1 VSNQLYQPVVGPNR
15 HERPVT
21 YDPALVDGFGG
32 RAAIV
37 GIGETDYVRGAD
49 RLPVELMLQAADDA
63 IADAG
68 LAVTDIDGIV
78 PPPGYTSSEELAANL
93 GIETLRLAT
102 TVHMGGASPVA
113 SLQHAALAVANGI
126 AHNVLVVV
134 GWNGYS
140 AFRPR
145 EGVPR
150 PRRGLDASAVG
161 DTVLDFYLPYGA
173 RSAVQFYAWI
183 AMRHKQLYGTLDTD
197 TGEVAVAFRA
207 HAQHNDKALMRG
219 TPLTMD
225 DYLGSR
231 WVSEPFR
238 LYDCCL
244 ETDCAAAVV
253 VTSVEHA
260 RDLPQVPAIIVAG
273 AEGHPYPADDI
284 ANRPDI
290 FHIGLTDAAPRAF
303 AMAGAAPTDMDF
315 MQIYDCFTYVVLL
328 QLEAL
333 GLCARGEAGAY
344 VRDGRLALGGP
355 MPVNTHGG
363 LLSQGHMWGMNHVV
377 EAVRQLRGDA
387 GTAQVTGA
395 EIGCVTGWGDFGDG
409 SIAVLARGA

>member
-1 VSNQLYQPVVGPNR
+1 VSGQR
-15 HERPVT
+15 K
-21 YDPALVDGFGG
+21 GFAG
-32 RAAIV
+32 RAAIT
-37 GIGETDYVRGAD
+37 GIGETDYVRGAPF
-49 RLPVELMLQAADDA
+49 LPLELILQASDAA

-68 LAVTDIDGIV
+68 LTTHDIDGII
-78 PPPGYTSSEELAANL
+78 PPPGYTTSEELAANL
-93 GIETLRLAT
+93 GIDTLRLAT

-113 SLQHAALAVANGI
+113 SLQHAALAVTAGI
-126 AHNVLVVV
+126 ARHVLVVV

-150 PRRGLDASAVG
+150 PRRGLDGSAVG
-161 DTVLDFYLPYGA
+161 DVVLDYYLPYGA
-173 RSAVQFYAWI
+173 RSAAQFYSWI

-197 TGEVAVAFRA
+197 TGEIAVTFRA
-207 HAQHNDKALMRG
+207 HAQLNEHALMRG
-219 TPLTMD
+219 TPLTMEE
-225 DYLGSR
+225 YLEAR

-253 VTSVEHA
+253 VSSVESA
-260 RDLPQVPAIIVAG
+260 RDLPRSPVVILAG

-284 ANRPDI
+284 ANRPDM
-290 FHIGLTDAAPRAF
+290 FRIGLSDAAPRALGD
-303 AMAGAAPTDMDF
+303 AGVRADELDF
-315 MQIYDCFTYVVLL
+315 MELYDCFTYVVLL

-333 GLCARGEAGAY
+333 GLCGRGESGAF
-344 VRDGRLALGGP
+344 VRDGVLRLDGGALP
-355 MPVNTHGG
+355 TNTHGG

-387 GTAQVTGA
+387 GAAQVDGA

-409 SIAVLARGA
+409 SIVVLGKDR